1 MVQFDLPISRDEMDT
16 YVHRIGRT
24 GRAGRSGKATSLFVP
39 GDEPKIGNGMIWT
52 DLVALL
58 EENQQPVPDWF
69 EECRP
74 SGVAPRPSA
83 RAEAEADAVS
93 LQRKGASENRRARRA
108 AAAAA
113 AGRPPNAG
121 LPSQDAAPPP
131 TAARMVSRSS
141 AARMALNMALDSGA
155 RGKGE
160 EPPGRDATSG
170 GSSPRGEGEEPRC
183 RCLAGLVQM
192 TSTNDAAANFGM
204 CKKLTD
210 EAVQKG
216 CRLVFFPE
224 CFSFMGARA
233 GEAQAVA
240 ESLDGPIL
248 GLYKQLAREASVWLS
263 LGGFQELGP
272 EGDPRIYNTHVVLDS
287 DGCLAAAYRKI
298 HLFDVPMVGLV
309 ESSQALAGRELVS
322 CDSPAGRL
330 GLAICYDLRFP
341 EMHQK
346 LTFTHGAEVL
356 TFPSAF
362 AMKTG
367 EAHWETLLRCRA
379 IECQAYV
386 VAAAQ
391 VGQHNEH
398 GNKRQS
404 WGHAIAV
411 DPWGKVVA
419 QFGGAGD
426 VGVKP
431 FEIDLDLVQKTR
443 DNMPM
448 HTHRRYDL
456 YGDQAVDSGRSL
468 VGGSRAGSVKMVL
481 DGTDSGSSDDNS
493 GGKGGGGGG
502 GGGKGDGGGGLAS
515 SSSIEAQI
523 LAWIGSNEGQTAL
536 AEADEE
542 GWDFVDEDEQEE
554 EEDEEEEEDDY
565 EEEEVP
571 FEARAVVAAARAPAP
586 GPSAP
591 EPAAPNPTAPK
602 LEAAAAS
609 APKSSAPKP
618 TASRVAT
625 SSAPKPTAPRSP
637 KSPAPKP
644 TVSRV
649 VSTKRTKS
657 TKPAPGASKRRA

>member
-24 GRAGRSGKATSLFVP
+24 GRAGRSGKATALFVP
-39 GDEPKIGNGMIWT
+39 GDEPKIGNGVIWA

-58 EENQQPVPDWF
+58 EENQQQVPDWF

-83 RAEAEADAVS
+83 SAEADAAAVS
-93 LQRKGASENRRARRA
+93 LRRKGASENRRARRA

-121 LPSQDAAPPP
+121 LPSQGAAPPAA
-131 TAARMVSRSS
+131 AARVGSRSS
-141 AARMALNMALDSGA
+141 APRMALGTALDSGA
-155 RGKGE
+155 GAEGE
-160 EPPGRDATSG
+160 VTPGRVATSG
-170 GSSPRGEGEEPRC
+170 GSSPRGEGEEPRR

-192 TSTNDAAANFGM
+192 TSINDAAANFGL

-240 ESLDGPIL
+240 EPLDGPIL
-248 GLYKQLAREASVWLS
+248 GWYKQLAREASVWLS
-263 LGGFQELGP
+263 LGGFQEIGP

-287 DGCLAAAYRKI
+287 DGRLAAAYRKI

-309 ESSQALAGRELVS
+309 ESSQTLAGCELVS

-379 IECQAYV
+379 IECQTYV

-404 WGHAIAV
+404 WGHAMAV

-426 VGVKP
+426 VGVMP

-468 VGGSRAGSVKMVL
+468 VGGSRTGSVKMVL
-481 DGTDSGSSDDNS
+481 DGTDSGSIDDNGGGKGGDGGGG

-502 GGGKGDGGGGLAS
+502 LAS
-515 SSSIEAQI
+515 NSIEAQI

-536 AEADEE
+536 AAADDE
-542 GWDFVDEDEQEE
+542 GWDFVDEDEE
-554 EEDEEEEEDDY
+554 EEDEEDEDED
-565 EEEEVP
+565 EEEVP
-571 FEARAVVAAARAPAP
+571 FEERAVVAASRAPAP

-591 EPAAPNPTAPK
+591 EPAAPKPAAPK
-602 LEAAAAS
+602 LETPTAS
-609 APKSSAPKP
+609 SPKSSAPKP
-618 TASRVAT
+618 AASQVAT
-625 SSAPKPTAPRSP
+625 SSAPKPIASRAA

-644 TVSRV
+644 AVSRV